1 VPAAVVLAAI
11 GALVLLG
18 IAEACRLLVQHRVE
32 RVLDCATDERFQVVL
47 EAGFVDLPCAPLSGI
62 CEREYT
68 LPPEKRR
75 NSADFASYLIFLND
89 FAVFFS
95 KNLLFSKD
103 RL

>member
-1 VPAAVVLAAI
+1 
-11 GALVLLG
+11 
-18 IAEACRLLVQHRVE
+18 
-32 RVLDCATDERFQVVL
+32 
-47 EAGFVDLPCAPLSGI
+47 LPCAPLSGI